1 MISNLTLGQLFG
13 LIVTLGG
20 FSCVYNTFLHVYQHH
35 GFKRTAM
42 ILLDWIVFYN
52 VVLYPSILVSLK
64 PKFFIEHG
72 WLVYVISCLL
82 FARVTM
88 DVQVRIV
95 TMDQLKCN
103 VFVTIINLMIVGSFA
118 IFVDKY
124 KFWSLGVI
132 AVMQFTELAMFIIL
146 RARQITTFLGIRI
159 FVIKPNNQVANI

>member
-1 MISNLTLGQLFG
+1 
-13 LIVTLGG
+13 
-20 FSCVYNTFLHVYQHH
+20 
-35 GFKRTAM
+35 
-42 ILLDWIVFYN
+42 
-52 VVLYPSILVSLK
+52 
-64 PKFFIEHG
+64 
-72 WLVYVISCLL
+72 
-82 FARVTM
+82 M

-124 KFWSLGVI
+124 KFWYLGVI